1 MSTPNTP
8 RPGSPRPEGSQAP
21 RTSGEQKSPSGAAGQ
36 RLASGSKEPVAG
48 KKPGA
53 GEAARG
59 DAQRASQPGEKQ
71 RPESRPAS
79 GKPTPGRAPAA
90 TGAPASGAAKSA
102 AGKPAPQRPQQQTG
116 QQRPQQATG
125 QQRPAG
131 QRPAGQQG
139 AGQQKLVRPAPKA
152 KVRKARLL
160 VSRVD
165 PWSVLKLSF
174 LLSVALGIVT
184 VVAAV
189 VLWTVLDL
197 TGVFDSVNS
206 LLTEIA
212 GSESGFSLAD
222 FASLG
227 QIAAFATIVAV
238 VNVVLI
244 TAISTLA
251 AVLYNISS
259 SLVGGIGVTLTDD

>member
-8 RPGSPRPEGSQAP
+8 RPGSARPEGSQAP
-21 RTSGEQKSPSGAAGQ
+21 RTSGDQKTASGAAAK
-36 RLASGSKEPVAG
+36 RLASGTKEPAAG
-48 KKPGA
+48 KQAGSGRPGPAQSSSPAPKSAAPKSGAANA
-53 GEAARG
+53 G
-59 DAQRASQPGEKQ
+59 PG
-71 RPESRPAS
+71 SA
-79 GKPTPGRAPAA
+79 
-90 TGAPASGAAKSA
+90 GAAKS
-102 AGKPAPQRPQQQTG
+102 GQRPAPQSGQRPG
-116 QQRPQQATG
+116 QQRPG
-125 QQRPAG
+125 QQRPAQPAG
-131 QRPAGQQG
+131 QRPAGQPGQQG

-206 LLTEIA
+206 LLAEIA
-212 GSESGFSLAD
+212 GSESSFSLAD

-227 QIAAFATIVAV
+227 QVAAFATIVAV

-251 AVLYNISS
+251 SVLYNISS